1 MTYNLKFTYRP
12 LSDSLMIYV
21 DNDRFTNADT
31 VIQTQLGDDL
41 TLEIA
46 NIDGFPMF
54 SGVQIMNASFI
65 PVWTEPLN
73 KFLTIQLLDAFIDTL
88 TRLSWKANETE
99 PENIFERIIGE
110 RWTMLAERKDL
121 AITIPN

>member
-1 MTYNLKFTYRP
+1 MTYKLKFTYRP

-31 VIQTQLGDDL
+31 VIQAQLGDDL

-46 NIDGFPMF
+46 NIDGFPLF

-65 PVWTEPLN
+65 PVWTEPLHQ
-73 KFLTIQLLDAFIDTL
+73 FLTIQLLDAFIDTL
-88 TRLSWKANETE
+88 SRLSWKANETE

-121 AITIPN
+121 AITMPD